1 MELHGKTVLV
11 TGGASGIG
19 LAMAQAFSELGNR
32 VLICGRNPE
41 KLAQAERI
49 NPEFRVFR
57 CDVTQSDQVGT
68 MFEAIADQHADLSI
82 LVNNA
87 GIAFPSDFL
96 VDEEVL
102 LKSQRMVETNLLGT
116 FRVTKAAL
124 PLLLRNNGAAIV
136 TVSSAVA
143 IVPLPATAIYS
154 ATKAA
159 LHSFSVSLRY
169 QLRATRVRVFEVMPP
184 TVDTEMGREIGGGRL
199 SPREVARAVV
209 AGIQRNTYE
218 IRMGPAKALYAAYR
232 VSPGLAEYMLR
243 RATSVPK
250 TTGGQPTASR

>member
-1 MELHGKTVLV
+1 
-11 TGGASGIG
+11 
-19 LAMAQAFSELGNR
+19 
-32 VLICGRNPE
+32 LICGRDPE

-49 NPEFRVFR
+49 HPEFRVFR
-57 CDVTQSDQVGT
+57 CDVTQPDQVGA
-68 MFEAIADQHADLSI
+68 MFEAIADRHADLSI

-96 VDEEVL
+96 ADEEVL

-124 PLLLRNNGAAIV
+124 PLLLRNNDPAVV

-143 IVPLPATAIYS
+143 IVPMPATAIYS

-169 QLRATRVRVFEVMPP
+169 QLRGTRVRVFEVMPP

-199 SPREVARAVV
+199 SPRRVARAVV

-232 VSPGLAEYMLR
+232 ASPALAEYMLR
-243 RATSVPK
+243 LATSGPK